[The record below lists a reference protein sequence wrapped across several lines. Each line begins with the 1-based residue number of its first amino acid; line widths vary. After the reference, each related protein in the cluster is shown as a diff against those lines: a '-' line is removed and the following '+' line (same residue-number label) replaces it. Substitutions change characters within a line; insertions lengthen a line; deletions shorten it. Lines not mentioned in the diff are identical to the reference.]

1 MPVIRSPVQV
11 VFADLL
17 TIYTADTNKLGQG
30 TTDVKASS
38 FVREDD
44 RAARPLVNPPCVK
57 VRLQYEDLTGKQG
70 QQHGVVTG
78 TMTIETR
85 QDRGSSETDEF
96 EQGLRD
102 KFDGV
107 NIATAGDTDWQ
118 PDACV
123 LLSART
129 TIRGDRT
136 FRIVPFRVYVRRVGA
151 TGDKPQLDGTLARLT
166 YTPGSGGVQVAEGT
180 VEDLAWSIGGGPID
194 MTPETAP
201 DNDVMAPGA
210 LGGSFQFRCKVT
222 ASTSASSG
230 TPNPRIPDGVTATL
244 LIYKNGT
251 SGQSL
256 SQSVFIESV
265 QYSAPR
271 DGGHTVTYR
280 LRRTGASTE
289 TLA

>member
-30 TTDVKASS
+30 TTDVKATS

-44 RAARPLVNPPCVK
+44 RTVMAMVNPPCVK

-85 QDRGSSETDEF
+85 QARGSSEADEI

-107 NIATAGDTDWQ
+107 NIAVVGDTDWQ

-123 LLSART
+123 LQAMRPVV
-129 TIRGDRT
+129 RGDRT
-136 FRIVPFRVYVRRVGA
+136 LRVIPFRVYVRRVGA

-180 VEDLAWSIGGGPID
+180 VEDIGWSIGGGAID

-210 LGGSFQFRCKVT
+210 LGGSFELRCKVT
-222 ASTSASSG
+222 GATAASSG
-230 TPNPRIPDGVTATL
+230 TPNPRIPDGVVATL
-244 LIYKNGT
+244 VVYKNGT
-251 SGQSL
+251 SGQSW

-265 QYSAPR
+265 RYSAPR
-271 DGGHTVTYR
+271 DGGQMVYYR
-280 LRRTGASTE
+280 LRRAGASTE
-289 TLA
+289 TLQ